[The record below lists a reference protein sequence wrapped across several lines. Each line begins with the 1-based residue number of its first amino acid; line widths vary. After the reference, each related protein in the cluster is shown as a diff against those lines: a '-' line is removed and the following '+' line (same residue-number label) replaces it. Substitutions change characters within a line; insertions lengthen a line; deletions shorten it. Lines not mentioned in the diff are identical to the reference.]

1 MRATALLALLL
12 AVPGPPGRLPRYD
25 RVLLLDTFAD
35 TSANASIADLD
46 GDGNLDILL
55 VKGRHW
61 PKRSRVLM
69 GDGRG
74 RIKSSHDL
82 SETPYRSYSGK
93 LVDLDGDGHLDV
105 VLSNDAPDQ
114 KTTFLN
120 DGTGHFRAGGSFG
133 RHEWDTRNAALA
145 DLNADGLQDI
155 IVANRADSAIAYICL
170 NRGKG
175 RFDDSCEALA
185 HASSTTITPAD
196 FNHDGRPDLAVPHRD
211 RGQSYVY
218 LNGGNA
224 RFTNERRVPFGPN
237 DARIRVA
244 EAADI
249 DGDGSIDLV
258 VIDEARGVAI
268 YRGLKNGGFADARA
282 LDNGKVTP
290 YALTVADLNKDGSI
304 DIVVGNIEAPSVV
317 YFNDGS
323 GRHFTPTQFGDN
335 KGTVYGFAIAD
346 LDRDGFLDIAVA
358 KSDAPSVVHFGDAP
372 SNRRP

>member
-1 MRATALLALLL
+1 MIRSLVATILLVIAPL
-12 AVPGPPGRLPRYD
+12 GPLRHPSPRFD

-35 TSANASIADLD
+35 TSANASIADLN

-61 PKRSRVLM
+61 PKNSRVLL

-74 RIKSSHDL
+74 HINSAHDL
-82 SETPYRSYSGK
+82 SDTPYRSYSGK

-105 VLSNDAPDQ
+105 VLSNDAPDP
-114 KTTFLN
+114 KTTFIN
-120 DGTGHFRAGGSFG
+120 DGTGHFRPGGTFG
-133 RHEWDTRNAALA
+133 RPEWETRNAGLA
-145 DLNADGLQDI
+145 DLNGDGLPDI
-155 IVANRADSAIAYICL
+155 IVANRADSAIAYVCL

-175 RFDDSCEALA
+175 RFDDKCDPLA
-185 HASSTTITPAD
+185 PASTTTITPAD
-196 FNHDGRPDLAVPHRD
+196 FNHDGLPDLAVPHRD
-211 RGQSYVY
+211 GGQSYVY

-224 RFTNERRVPFGPN
+224 RFANERRVPFGPP

-244 EAADI
+244 EAADL
-249 DGDGSIDLV
+249 DGDGFLDIV

-268 YRGLKNGGFADARA
+268 YHGRKDGSFANALP

-290 YALTVADLNKDGSI
+290 YALTVADLNRDGTI
-304 DIVVGNIEAPSVV
+304 DIVVGNVEAPSVV
-317 YFNDGS
+317 YFNDGAS
-323 GRHFTPTQFGDN
+323 FNPVTFGDN

-358 KSDAPSVVHFGDAP
+358 KSDAPSVVHFGDP
-372 SNRRP
+372 PQDRK